1 MNRALLRSLR
11 FLRAHVVTAALAVL
25 AVLVGALADLITPQ
39 ILRRIIDSGIVE
51 RRADLLIGGALALV
65 GVAIAGGLM
74 QFAQGYLSARASNGA
89 AFAMRGAI
97 FDKLQRLSF
106 SWHDTAQTGQ
116 LVTRVT
122 SDVDLVREFV
132 GGGLVQAVS
141 ALILLAGAM
150 AFLLAMNWQLALV
163 AFITIPATVYVL
175 LRFVVRL
182 GPTFRASQQRL
193 AALNAVLQENVA
205 GARIVKIFV
214 REPYEAERYRRTNE
228 ALLEQGLIVRRTVGT
243 AFPLLFSTGT
253 LGVALVTVVGSV
265 QVVAGSLTV
274 GELVAFT
281 SYLFLLLQ
289 PLFTLGFGAQ
299 SVARAGASAERL
311 FEVLDAEVEI
321 AERPD
326 ALVPADLTGHI
337 EFRGV
342 AMRYPGVGG
351 DTLTGIDLVVEPG
364 TVVALVGT
372 TGSGKSTLVNLVPRF
387 YDVTAGT
394 VLVDGHDVRDLSL
407 EALRSRIGVVMQD
420 TVLFTGTIAENIA
433 YGRPEATRAQIEDAA
448 RAAAAHE
455 FITGLPQGYDT
466 PVGERG
472 VTLSGGQRQRVA
484 IARALLIDPRILIMD
499 DSTSAVDAET
509 ESALRAELER
519 LMRGRTTFVIAARLA
534 TVRHAD
540 VVLVLDNG
548 RIAERGTHDELMT
561 HSCLYAEIAAS
572 QLAGAGQLDIPA
584 ACTLLLSEA
593 GEA

>member
-1 MNRALLRSLR
+1 M
-11 FLRAHVVTAALAVL
+11 RAHAGAASLAVL
-25 AVLVGALADLITPQ
+25 AVLASAAADLITPQ
-39 ILRRIIDSGIVE
+39 ILRRIIDSGIVG
-51 RRADLLIGGALALV
+51 RRTDLLITGAFALL
-65 GVAIAGGLM
+65 GVAVAGGLM

-97 FDKLQRLSF
+97 FEKLQRLSF

-141 ALILLAGAM
+141 ALILLAGAV
-150 AFLLAMNWQLALV
+150 AFLLSMNWQLALV
-163 AFITIPATVYVL
+163 AFLTIPATVYVL

-214 REPYEAERYRRTNE
+214 RESYEAERYRRANE
-228 ALLEQGLIVRRTVGT
+228 ALLEQGLIVRRTVGA
-243 AFPLLFSTGT
+243 AFPLLFSAGT
-253 LGVALVTVVGSV
+253 LGVALVTVTGAV
-265 QVVAGSLTV
+265 QVIAGSLTV

-311 FEVLDAEVEI
+311 FEVLDAGIEI
-321 AERPD
+321 AERPG
-326 ALVPADLTGHI
+326 ALALSDLAGRV

-342 AMRYPGVGG
+342 AMRYPGAER
-351 DTLTGIDLVVEPG
+351 DTLSGVDLVVEPG
-364 TVVALVGT
+364 TVVALVGS

-387 YDVTAGT
+387 YDVTAGA

-407 EALRSRIGVVMQD
+407 DALRSRIGVVMQD
-420 TVLFTGTIAENIA
+420 AVLFTGTIAENIA
-433 YGRPEATRAQIEDAA
+433 YGRPEATRAQVEAAA
-448 RAAAAHE
+448 RSAAAHD
-455 FITGLPQGYDT
+455 FIAALPQGYDT

-509 ESALRAELER
+509 EGALRVELER

-540 VVLVLDNG
+540 VVVVLDEG
-548 RIAERGTHDELMT
+548 RIVARGTHDELMEA
-561 HSCLYAEIAAS
+561 SCLYAEIAAS
-572 QLAGAGQLDIPA
+572 QLAGAERLDIPA

-593 GEA
+593 GDR